1 VGNLVQNSIQHNPQ
15 GCEVKI
21 SLDCSDTAIQLV
33 VADDGIGLSE
43 KELQELND
51 RPHYME
57 STDERLDLRHGLGLL
72 LVRQIVTAHGGTV
85 KIESALQQGCK
96 TILIFPTA

>member
-1 VGNLVQNSIQHNPQ
+1 MQN

-21 SLDCSDTAIQLV
+21 SLDCSDTAIRLTV
-33 VADDGIGLSE
+33 SDDGIGLSE

-57 STDERLDLRHGLGLL
+57 STDERLDLRHGLGFL
-72 LVRQIVTAHGGTV
+72 LVRLIVTAHGRTV
-85 KIESALQQGCK
+85 KIEIALRQGGK
-96 TILIFPTA
+96 TILIFPIARP

>member
-1 VGNLVQNSIQHNPQ
+1 MQN

-21 SLDCSDTAIQLV
+21 SLDCSDTAIRLTV
-33 VADDGIGLSE
+33 SDDGIGLSE

-72 LVRQIVTAHGGTV
+72 LVRQIVAAHGGTV
-85 KIESALQQGCK
+85 EIESEPQQGCK
-96 TILIFPTA
+96 TVLMFPM